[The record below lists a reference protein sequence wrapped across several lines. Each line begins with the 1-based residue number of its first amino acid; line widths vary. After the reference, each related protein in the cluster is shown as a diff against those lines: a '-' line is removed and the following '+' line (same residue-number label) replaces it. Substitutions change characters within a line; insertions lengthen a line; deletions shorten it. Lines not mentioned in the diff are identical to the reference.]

1 MNVAGTCSL
10 FDQLAQ
16 WSDFEI
22 MAEAV
27 VSTLNHLFYGV
38 SYSKHAL

>member
-1 MNVAGTCSL
+1 MNIVVVCDL
-10 FDQLAQ
+10 FDPLAQ
-16 WSDFEI
+16 WSEFEI
-22 MAEAV
+22 MCEAM